1 MSSIETPTLKIE
13 TDTERVVLRPQRPP
27 PPPPPSSAQ
36 SEPSS
41 SIEPKRSSSEIEATT
56 SFTKASNEF
65 SREENDSHASVLF
78 EFKNLFDSFDYET
91 IRNKILNR
99 QMITSP
105 FTTVLWRIF
114 LHCLPRDSSQWNQI
128 IDGSRDNYSELA

>member
-41 SIEPKRSSSEIEATT
+41 SIEPKRSSSE
-56 SFTKASNEF
+56 
-65 SREENDSHASVLF
+65 
-78 EFKNLFDSFDYET
+78 
-91 IRNKILNR
+91 
-99 QMITSP
+99 
-105 FTTVLWRIF
+105 
-114 LHCLPRDSSQWNQI
+114 
-128 IDGSRDNYSELA
+128 